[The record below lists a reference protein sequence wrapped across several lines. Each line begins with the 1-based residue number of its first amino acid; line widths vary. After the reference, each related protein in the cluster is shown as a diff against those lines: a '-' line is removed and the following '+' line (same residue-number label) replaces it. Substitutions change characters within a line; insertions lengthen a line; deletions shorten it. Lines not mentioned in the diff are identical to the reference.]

1 MFFTQINQ
9 MMSKGVDITLVI
21 RKNEG
26 NLTVATLPNTNG
38 LKDEAQN
45 HIVPLTISGTPE
57 ELDAGFFPALCQ
69 PIQKAAG
76 LLTNMSQF
84 EKQAEL
90 AAASSKAAKEL
101 KDKQAKEAKEK
112 KEKFDKLMKKA
123 EELET
128 EHKLS
133 EALTNLQQARTLATP
148 QAVKSVDDK
157 IATIRFKLRQGSLFD
172 EKPEVQS
179 PPQQQQT
186 IAVNQPQQPVQTPVV
201 NGQPNQQTGVNG
213 YAVQNGNPPISQ
225 PQQQPMQQPVQQS
238 MNGNGQYMQYQS
250 VINGNQQ
257 PQPPQPQTQ
266 PHAAELNFDME
277 PQPVF
282 TADYSAY
289 REGEYDQYPD
299 FPGYSNNGMYNQ

>member
-26 NLTVATLPNTNG
+26 ILTVATLPKTNG

-57 ELDAGFFPALCQ
+57 ELDAGFFPALCH

-112 KEKFDKLMKKA
+112 KEKFDKLIKKA

-128 EHKLS
+128 EQKLS
-133 EALTNLQQARTLATP
+133 EALNNLQQARTLATP

-157 IATIRFKLRQGSLFD
+157 IAAIRFKLRQGSLFD

-186 IAVNQPQQPVQTPVV
+186 IVVNQPQQVVQTTVV

-225 PQQQPMQQPVQQS
+225 PQQQPVQQS
-238 MNGNGQYMQYQS
+238 INGNGQYMQYQS
-250 VINGNQQ
+250 AINGNQQ
-257 PQPPQPQTQ
+257 PQTQ
-266 PHAAELNFDME
+266 PRAAELNFDME